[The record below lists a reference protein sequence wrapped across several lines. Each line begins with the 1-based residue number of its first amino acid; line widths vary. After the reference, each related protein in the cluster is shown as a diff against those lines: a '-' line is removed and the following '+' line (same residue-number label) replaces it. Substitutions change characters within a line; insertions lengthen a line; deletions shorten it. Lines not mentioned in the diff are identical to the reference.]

1 MVGEIRDNVSANALA
16 GAVESGHYCFT
27 TVHAGNIV
35 SLLQRMSALGISSDK
50 LSTPGF
56 VAGLQCQKLVPVLC
70 EACKQFYEEKIIYG
84 QSFNLYRAGENGC
97 VKCKHSGIKG
107 RQLVMEYFL
116 PTYEELAAISRQEWL
131 NVYTLWRE
139 KRKTT
144 PGLAEG
150 FEIREKVMAHV
161 LRGRIDAYWFA
172 MEFGVLPDED
182 LEMIVEKI
190 H

>member
-70 EACKQFYEEKIIYG
+70 DTCKQVHEEITL
-84 QSFNLYRAGENGC
+84 SDRTFTLFRASEKGC
-97 VKCKHSGIKG
+97 VKCKKSGIKG
-107 RQLVMEYFL
+107 RQLAMEYFANL
-116 PTYEELAAISRQEWL
+116 
-131 NVYTLWRE
+131 
-139 KRKTT
+139 
-144 PGLAEG
+144 
-150 FEIREKVMAHV
+150 
-161 LRGRIDAYWFA
+161 
-172 MEFGVLPDED
+172 
-182 LEMIVEKI
+182 
-190 H
+190 